1 MSPQYYLA
9 KKNAP
14 PYKQIHLFSKIDENI
29 DHDGTSVLGVAS
41 PCRNHRGHPSWHG
54 FVKRIEVFWYNGPP
68 DFAGNFHVSLLQCG
82 SLFSLQML
90 YLTQ

>member
-29 DHDGTSVLGVAS
+29 DHDGTLVLGVA
-41 PCRNHRGHPSWHG
+41 
-54 FVKRIEVFWYNGPP
+54 PP
-68 DFAGNFHVSLLQCG
+68 AAITAAIPLGMES
-82 SLFSLQML
+82 
-90 YLTQ
+90 